1 MMSVLH
7 HFPSVLRR
15 FAEDTRGASAIEYAL
30 LVSVISIAIFAALTS
45 TGEKVFSFYSQIS
58 DGVAPN

>member
-1 MMSVLH
+1 MMSAPRRLVIV
-7 HFPSVLRR
+7 FRR
-15 FAEDTRGASAIEYAL
+15 FADDTSGASAIEYAL
-30 LVSVISIAIFAALTS
+30 LVSVISIAILAALTS

>member
-1 MMSVLH
+1 LH
-7 HFPSVLRR
+7 R
-15 FAEDTRGASAIEYAL
+15 FAADTRGASAIEYAL
-30 LVSVISIAIFAALTS
+30 LISVISIAILAALTS